1 MSWTRS
7 TACSGSTV
15 HRTTLSGR
23 VFPAGSGY
31 GAIDGMPAIGRL
43 LHQRGSRWSTV
54 DQSTVDQA
62 DTTET
67 ACCGLSRG
75 SHRLVY
81 RPAVGYGADGF
92 ATHSVTSSGVVS
104 RCSPPASPSARAVS
118 RRDPRASRASGP
130 PAPGLVPS
138 RVVVGVPGMGP
149 PSPITG

>member
-7 TACSGSTV
+7 TACSGSRV
-15 HRTTLSGR
+15 QRPRLWGR

-118 RRDPRASRASGP
+118 RRDPRASRTIVST
-130 PAPGLVPS
+130 APVLVPS
-138 RVVVGVPGMGP
+138 AVGMVLP
-149 PSPITG
+149 

>member
-75 SHRLVY
+75 SHRLGD
-81 RPAVGYGADGF
+81 RPAAGDGRGRLGPPPAPSAGVG
-92 ATHSVTSSGVVS
+92 SSW
-104 RCSPPASPSARAVS
+104 SPPALPVAR
-118 RRDPRASRASGP
+118 G
-130 PAPGLVPS
+130 
-138 RVVVGVPGMGP
+138 
-149 PSPITG
+149 

>member
-81 RPAVGYGADGF
+81 RPAVGYGAGAF
-92 ATHSVTSSGVVS
+92 AAQRLTYSGGGPM
-104 RCSPPASPSARAVS
+104 CSQP
-118 RRDPRASRASGP
+118 
-130 PAPGLVPS
+130 
-138 RVVVGVPGMGP
+138 
-149 PSPITG
+149 T